1 MKLPRHIALSI
12 EHNPQAIYYETV
24 EREVA
29 DRDPGD
35 DSWVSAEEKATAI
48 ETGELWECTW
58 YPRTP
63 VGSCTV
69 RASTLD
75 TLLAALARI
84 ADAEDRDPG
93 DEDVRP

>member
-35 DSWVSAEEKATAI
+35 DSWVSAEEKARLI
-48 ETGELWECTW
+48 DKGFFNQ
-58 YPRTP
+58 
-63 VGSCTV
+63 S
-69 RASTLD
+69 
-75 TLLAALARI
+75 
-84 ADAEDRDPG
+84 
-93 DEDVRP
+93 